1 MEISIKSEIT
11 RFYDFLNQEDN
22 TNIIFSGKYGT
33 GKTYFI
39 NKFFEEH
46 NTEYTYLY
54 LSPVN
59 YSIASNEDIFEYI
72 KVNILLQLL
81 EKTSVELDSIEY
93 KFTDVAYCYL
103 NNNSG
108 SFFQSLFDLASNV
121 ADLADESHVSIA
133 SKFVQFCMSL
143 KENVDLYVKKQS
155 TSDIKNITTFIQRN
169 QQHSVVNEI

>member
-1 MEISIKSEIT
+1 MRT
-11 RFYDFLNQEDN
+11 F
-22 TNIIFSGKYGT
+22 
-33 GKTYFI
+33 
-39 NKFFEEH
+39 
-46 NTEYTYLY
+46 
-54 LSPVN
+54 
-59 YSIASNEDIFEYI
+59 
-72 KVNILLQLL
+72 LL

-121 ADLADESHVSIA
+121 ADLADESHFSIA